1 MTLASLFVLCR
12 FVHFAA
18 VMLVFGVSVF
28 SALLSPQR
36 LFPLLTRDSSRM
48 LLLSVWFSAL
58 SALLMLAIQ
67 AGQMGDG
74 WNDTWRWSIWWAVLG
89 TTFGEAWRWHLGF
102 CFLTLFALFIPAAK
116 RINLL
121 ALCSAL
127 LLINMAFIGHAA
139 IHEGIMGILH
149 RFNHSLHLLSAGY
162 WFGSL
167 LPLLVCLRYL
177 TQPQWR
183 DDAVTTLIRFSWWG
197 HVAVA
202 LVIITGITNN
212 LIILGHWPLD
222 IDSVYQR
229 LLLIK
234 ISLVALMALV
244 AVINRYFIVPAMRA
258 KPKFAQCGLVAAC
271 WIELVLGGAVL
282 LLVSLFAT
290 FAPV

>member
-1 MTLASLFVLCR
+1 MTLASLFVLSR
-12 FVHFAA
+12 FVHFAT
-18 VMLVFGVSVF
+18 VMLVFGVSIF
-28 SALLSPQR
+28 STLLSPQR
-36 LFPLLTRDSSRM
+36 LFPELARDTHRM
-48 LLLSVWFSAL
+48 LLLSVWFSAF

-67 AGQMGDG
+67 AGLMGDG
-74 WNDTWRWSIWWAVLG
+74 WGDTWRLGVWWAVLG
-89 TTFGEAWRWHLGF
+89 TTFGEAWRWHLGV
-102 CFLTLFALFIPAAK
+102 CFLTLLALFIPTAK

-139 IHEGIMGILH
+139 MHGGIVGILH

-177 TQPQWR
+177 TRPQWR

-202 LVIITGITNN
+202 LVIITGIINN
-212 LIILGHWPLD
+212 LIILGHWPLN

-234 ISLVALMALV
+234 ILLVVLMVLVAI
-244 AVINRYFIVPAMRA
+244 INRYFIVPAMRA
-258 KPKFAQCGLVAAC
+258 KPKLAQCGLVAAC
-271 WIELVLGGAVL
+271 WIELGLGAVVL
-282 LLVSLFAT
+282 FMVSLFAT
-290 FAPV
+290 YSPV